1 MVVYYVSLAVWLAV
15 VVLQYARMRRLD
27 GMIDR
32 LTSKLA
38 NLSAGDGEKGRV
50 ISPYKDKD
58 GDGD

>member
-1 MVVYYVSLAVWLAV
+1 MAVYYVSLAVCLTV
-15 VVLQYARMRRLD
+15 VVLQYARMRRLE

-38 NLSAGDGEKGRV
+38 NLPAGDSEKGRV

-58 GDGD
+58 GD